1 MCFFFFFSHFSFFI
15 LFTNSLH
22 TLWPR
27 YLQTCIKGS
36 CISFL
41 STFLQNYSWNS
52 KIPSKSAAS
61 AEKKCK
67 QQWQN
72 GGILNWYSPRK
83 KTLLSTIS
91 RLCFHSQ
98 KKCHAFSSNL
108 ETWISIFFPSLS
120 TPGDTSWR
128 YKFYILIIYLLF
140 HI

>member
-1 MCFFFFFSHFSFFI
+1 MFFFFFFSHFSFFI
-15 LFTNSLH
+15 LFTYSLH

-61 AEKKCK
+61 AEKNVSNNERMEVFSTDIHPEK
-67 QQWQN
+67 
-72 GGILNWYSPRK
+72 K
-83 KTLLSTIS
+83 KTLLPTIS

-120 TPGDTSWR
+120 TLGDTSWR
-128 YKFYILIIYLLF
+128 YKFYILII
-140 HI
+140 

>member
-1 MCFFFFFSHFSFFI
+1 MCFFFFFFSHFSFFI
-15 LFTNSLH
+15 LFTYSLH

-83 KTLLSTIS
+83 KNTFINNFQAMLPQSEKVSCIFKQSGNLN
-91 RLCFHSQ
+91 FNF
-98 KKCHAFSSNL
+98 FS
-108 ETWISIFFPSLS
+108 FA
-120 TPGDTSWR
+120 
-128 YKFYILIIYLLF
+128 IYPWGYLMEV
-140 HI
+140 

>member
-15 LFTNSLH
+15 LFTYSLH

-83 KTLLSTIS
+83 KKHFYQQFPGYASTVRKSVMHFQAIWKLEFQFFFLRYLPLGIPHGGIS
-91 RLCFHSQ
+91 FT
-98 KKCHAFSSNL
+98 F
-108 ETWISIFFPSLS
+108 
-120 TPGDTSWR
+120 
-128 YKFYILIIYLLF
+128 
-140 HI
+140 